1 MEIRDGAVKILQ
13 EGRNRK
19 FIREVEHLT
28 YSTKYAEEAGQKVI
42 YVTERAVF
50 EYRDGR
56 LVLTEIAPGIDL
68 ERDILGQMDFVPEVS
83 PDLREM
89 DSRLFYE
96 ERMECK

>member
-1 MEIRDGAVKILQ
+1 MKILQ

-56 LVLTEIAPGIDL
+56 LVLTEMLRGSIWSGISWG
-68 ERDILGQMDFVPEVS
+68 RWILC
-83 PDLREM
+83 RKY
-89 DSRLFYE
+89 R
-96 ERMECK
+96 RI